1 MWVKKGYKF
10 YNRSLKSWLQEN
22 DMKMYSTQNKGKSV
36 VTERL
41 ARTLN
46 NIDFNN
52 DKYWHIQNLA

>member
-1 MWVKKGYKF
+1 
-10 YNRSLKSWLQEN
+10 
-22 DMKMYSTQNKGKSV
+22 MYSTQNKGKSV

>member
-10 YNRSLKSWLQEN
+10 YNISLKSWLQEN
-22 DMKMYSTQNKGKSV
+22 YIKMYSTQNKGKSV

-41 ARTLN
+41 ARILN